1 MSWLSPRGTV
11 SYLELPRVRM
21 WAVGE
26 LWFSDFPS
34 SGLDFRERQSSD
46 AVNSTSLSFFR
57 IRELARS
64 WGSGVEFK
72 GVSLRKLTSEL
83 HSSRWKLFLQSITHQ
98 EIIRRS
104 VKVYLNLEAL
114 NCFGVSTSVDEEQSE
129 VNEPFLLALVTAW
142 IFPVLVS
149 FCSIS
154 VWRCW
159 CWLCS
164 SFEWLSSSLTARL
177 LIRFSWVLFW

>member
-64 WGSGVEFK
+64 WGTGVEFK

-83 HSSRWKLFLQSITHQ
+83 HSSRWKLFL
-98 EIIRRS
+98 
-104 VKVYLNLEAL
+104 NLEAL

-129 VNEPFLLALVTAW
+129 VNDPFLLALVTAW

-164 SFEWLSSSLTARL
+164 SFEWLSSSLL
-177 LIRFSWVLFW
+177 LGC